1 MAGGRK
7 LDSLEPISHRAFGMG
22 NLSVLSTGQPV
33 EGRLS
38 GEAGGKFETD
48 GWLAS
53 DISRVEIGSSGD
65 RLLERGSD

>member
-1 MAGGRK
+1 
-7 LDSLEPISHRAFGMG
+7 MG

-38 GEAGGKFETD
+38 GEAGGKFGTD